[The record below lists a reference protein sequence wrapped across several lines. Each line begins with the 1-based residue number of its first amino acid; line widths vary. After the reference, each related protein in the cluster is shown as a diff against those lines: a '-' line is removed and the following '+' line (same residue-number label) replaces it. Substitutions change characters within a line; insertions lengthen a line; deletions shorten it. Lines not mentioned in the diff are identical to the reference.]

1 MEINAYWI
9 WLNEIKGIGP
19 VIGKKLL
26 EKFNTP
32 ENIFKASYDDLI
44 SVEGVGNKIA
54 KTIVES
60 KDKTMSRADSII
72 KKCIVNGIKIL
83 NMNDELYPLEVKK
96 LKDSPI
102 LLYYLGNIRKEP
114 LGVGI
119 VGSRRCTDY
128 GKRIAKEA
136 AEFLCENNIPVIS
149 GMAKGI
155 DGYSHTACVN
165 AGRYTMAFLG
175 CGVDIVYPKE
185 HLKLMEKI
193 IEIGAVVSE
202 YPPGTEPDPK
212 NFPKRNRLIS
222 AFSKKLLVI
231 EASRSSGS
239 LITAEFAKKY
249 GRQVFAVPNNIFSTE
264 SIGTNELI
272 LNGSTIYVSSRQLLD
287 KPLKNIENYEQNH
300 QVQAINSF
308 EIDPIEKLI
317 LNAVSKE
324 PKTIDEL
331 NASINNTRTDI
342 LEKLSL
348 MELQG
353 KVRIFRGKVQ
363 IWNYPRGVKFL

>member
-1 MEINAYWI
+1 MEMNVYWI
-9 WLNEIKGIGP
+9 WLSEIKGIGP
-19 VIGKKLL
+19 VMGKKLL
-26 EKFNTP
+26 EKFNVP
-32 ENIFKASYDDLI
+32 ENIFKASYHELI
-44 SVEGVGNKIA
+44 SVGGVGEKIA

-60 KDKTMSRADSII
+60 KDETMSRADSII

-83 NMNDELYPLEVKK
+83 NINDELYPMEVKK

-102 LLYYLGNIRKEP
+102 LLYYLGNIRKDP

-128 GKRIAKEA
+128 GKRIAKEV
-136 AEFLCENNIPVIS
+136 AEFLCANNIPVIS

-165 AGRYTMAFLG
+165 LGGYTMAFLG
-175 CGVDIVYPKE
+175 CGVDVVYPKE
-185 HLKLMEKI
+185 HKKLMEKI
-193 IEIGAVVSE
+193 IEVGAVVSE
-202 YPPGTEPDPK
+202 YPPGTGPDAK

-249 GRQVFAVPNNIFSTE
+249 GRQVFAVPDNIFSKE
-264 SIGTNELI
+264 SMGSNELI
-272 LNGSTIYVSSRQLLD
+272 LNGSTIYVSPKQLLD
-287 KPLKNIENYEQNH
+287 KFIKNIENYKQNN
-300 QVQAINSF
+300 QVQATNSF
-308 EIDPIEKLI
+308 KIDSIEKLI
-317 LNAVSKE
+317 LNSIHKE
-324 PKTIDEL
+324 SKTIDEL
-331 NASINNTRTDI
+331 KSIINNSKVDI
-342 LEKLSL
+342 LEKLSV

-353 KVRIFRGKVQ
+353 KIKIFQGKVQ
-363 IWNYPRGVKFL
+363 AIV